1 MGIRYVPIP
10 ALQVCFL
17 RIAALLSISDTHSLL
32 AMPESSEVKSPKEI
46 AEPKK
51 IDDSFVMSV
60 ECSSRSASHR
70 RLSQPFSITNFL
82 NISHCLSWRLS
93 RRCCGMGSFS
103 IGRGGYFQFHSFWL
117 TLVRTFT
124 ILIIR
129 LCGRTIPCPA
139 AGCRKTCQS
148 ISCFHSSILRQAMA
162 Q

>member
-10 ALQVCFL
+10 ALQVFFL
-17 RIAALLSISDTHSLL
+17 LMAALLSISDTHSLL
-32 AMPESSEVKSPKEI
+32 AMPESSEVKLPKESPNPRKSMT
-46 AEPKK
+46 A
-51 IDDSFVMSV
+51 MSV
-60 ECSSRSASHR
+60 ECSTLPASHR
-70 RLSQPFSITNFL
+70 KLSQPFSITNFL

-93 RRCCGMGSFS
+93 RRCCGMDSFR
-103 IGRGGYFQFHSFWL
+103 IRRVGYFQFHSFWL

-129 LCGRTIPCPA
+129 LCGRIIPCPA